1 LQSIFKKG
9 SFCMKTTFT
18 IVILFTLLSLNTFA
32 QDSPQWHL
40 PDGAKAHLGK
50 GTIHEIK
57 TSPDGTRIA
66 VAGGIGIWIYDT
78 ATRQEVALLPGHTSG
93 VNSVAFSPGGRTIVS
108 GSWENTIRLWDAD
121 TSEYLRTLSG
131 TGQQVTSIA
140 FSPDGATLASG
151 SEDGTVRLWD
161 FTPSTPDEVVVEPLA
176 KIGKRLTFLITLKAS
191 QA

>member
-1 LQSIFKKG
+1 
-9 SFCMKTTFT
+9 MKTTFT

-78 ATRQEVALLPGHTSG
+78 ATVKRSRCYPGIRLGSIALRSARAGALSLVG
-93 VNSVAFSPGGRTIVS
+93 VGRTPSAYGTPTRANTCAHFQVPVS
-108 GSWENTIRLWDAD
+108 RS
-121 TSEYLRTLSG
+121 
-131 TGQQVTSIA
+131 
-140 FSPDGATLASG
+140 LAS
-151 SEDGTVRLWD
+151 
-161 FTPSTPDEVVVEPLA
+161 PSVPM
-176 KIGKRLTFLITLKAS
+176 GRR
-191 QA
+191 